1 MSDKIVFMGT
11 PEFSVPTLKL
21 LVKSSFKV
29 EYVYTQP
36 PKKSLRGQKVNPSPV
51 QKAARELNIKVRNPV
66 SLRKKEEYEFFKSLS
81 PKIVIVVAYGQII
94 PKNFLNLSD
103 KGFINLHPSILPK
116 WRGAAPIQRS
126 IMNSDKETGISIMK
140 ITEDLDAGPYM
151 KQVKVNIDEQTNA
164 KILSEKLSKLGAQ
177 TIVECINLIN
187 KNKYKFINQNHGKA
201 TYAEKI
207 KKSES
212 KIDWNNCA
220 KNILAKINAL
230 NPHPGAWFEYSGER
244 YKIFKAVIKENN
256 RGLPGEVINDEL
268 TVRCGDKSIQILEIQ
283 KQGKSRLSL
292 EKFLIGNK
300 ISLGKK
306 LI

>member
-1 MSDKIVFMGT
+1 MV
-11 PEFSVPTLKL
+11 KL
-21 LVKSSFKV
+21 F
-29 EYVYTQP
+29 
-36 PKKSLRGQKVNPSPV
+36 
-51 QKAARELNIKVRNPV
+51 
-66 SLRKKEEYEFFKSLS
+66 
-81 PKIVIVVAYGQII
+81 
-94 PKNFLNLSD
+94 KNFLNLSE

-151 KQVKVNIDEQTNA
+151 KQVKVNIDEQTNT

-207 KKSES
+207 KKKSEFCT
-212 KIDWNNCA
+212 DWNNCA
-220 KNILAKINAL
+220 KNILKINAL

-244 YKIFKAVIKENN
+244 YKIFRAVIKENN

-268 TVRCGDKSIQILEIQ
+268 IVRSE
-283 KQGKSRLSL
+283 
-292 EKFLIGNK
+292 
-300 ISLGKK
+300 ISLFKYLK
-306 LI
+306 YKNKERADYH